1 MIRILLT
8 VLLSLGLVFA
18 LREWKQSRVLFAA
31 ILCLTLGGIGLV
43 WFDGVATNIANV
55 MGVGRGADLVL
66 YISSAISFVLVI
78 SLVLR
83 IKRLQEQ
90 LTDLARAMALAH
102 PLSAP
107 DAAQATED
115 EAHARQ

>member
-8 VLLSLGLVFA
+8 VLLSMGLVFA

-43 WFDGVATNIANV
+43 WFDGMATRMANM

-66 YISSAISFVLVI
+66 YISSAISFVLVV

-102 PLSAP
+102 PLV
-107 DAAQATED
+107 AAEGAKEQVGD
-115 EAHARQ
+115 RQ